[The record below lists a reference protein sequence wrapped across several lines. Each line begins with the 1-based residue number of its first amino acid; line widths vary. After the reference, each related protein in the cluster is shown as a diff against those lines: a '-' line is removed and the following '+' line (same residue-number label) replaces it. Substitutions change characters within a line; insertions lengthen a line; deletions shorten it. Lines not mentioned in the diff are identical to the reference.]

1 MKAVHF
7 GAGNIGRGFIGL
19 LLDRS
24 GYHTTF
30 VDINKQ
36 VIDEINQK
44 QTYTVILAD
53 QAQNQEQV
61 TNISGINSATNPEA
75 VVDAIVEADIITTAV
90 GASILPI
97 IAELLAKGLAKRL
110 KENKP
115 SVNVIACENMIG
127 GSGLLK
133 DHILENMSAQDQSM
147 INKRVGFPNAA
158 VDRIVPNQSHEQLLT
173 VSVEPYY
180 EWVVDQ
186 EAIKGEKPNIAG
198 VTYVSDLAPFIE
210 RKLFTVN
217 TGHAVAAYLGYNMG
231 FSTIKEAMDSSQVL
245 SLVKGALKETGRVIV
260 KQFGFDQAE
269 HEAYIEKIISRFLN
283 PHISDQVTRVARGP
297 LRKLSKND
305 RFIRPA
311 TLYLELFGE
320 EPVYL
325 AKAIAAALSFDYQ
338 EDQEAVELQTKV
350 NAKGYS
356 QALAEVAELGQD
368 HPLIEA
374 VIKQLDALT

>member
-19 LLDRS
+19 LLDRA

-30 VDINKQ
+30 VDVNEQ

-44 QTYTVILAD
+44 QNYTVILAD
-53 QAQNQEQV
+53 QAQKREQV
-61 TNISGINSATNPEA
+61 TNISGINSATNAEA

-97 IAELLAKGLAKRL
+97 IAELIAKGLAKRL
-110 KENKP
+110 KEDNP
-115 SVNVIACENMIG
+115 PVNVIACENMIG
-127 GSGLLK
+127 GSALLK
-133 DHILENMSAQDQSM
+133 DHVLEKMSAKDQRIISE
-147 INKRVGFPNAA
+147 RVGFPNAA

-186 EAIKGEKPNIAG
+186 AAIKGEKPNIPG
-198 VTYVSDLAPFIE
+198 ITYVSDLAPFIE

-231 FSTIKEAMDSSQVL
+231 FNTIKEAMDSPQVS

-260 KQFGFDQAE
+260 KQFGFEQAE
-269 HEAYIEKIISRFLN
+269 HEAYIEKIILRFLN

-320 EPVYL
+320 EPIYL
-325 AKAIAAALSFDYQ
+325 AKAIAVALSYEYQ
-338 EDQEAVELQTKV
+338 EDQEAVELQAKV
-350 NAKGYS
+350 NAKGYP
-356 QALAEVAELGQD
+356 QALAEVAELAQD
-368 HPLIEA
+368 HPLIGA
-374 VIKQLDALT
+374 VSKQLDALT